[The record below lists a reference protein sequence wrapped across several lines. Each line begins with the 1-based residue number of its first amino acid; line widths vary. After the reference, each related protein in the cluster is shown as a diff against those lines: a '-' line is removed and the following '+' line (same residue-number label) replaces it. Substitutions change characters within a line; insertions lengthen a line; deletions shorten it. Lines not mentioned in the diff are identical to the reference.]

1 MNPHTLTAGVLASP
15 TRPLSRRQWL
25 RWAALLGSAGL
36 AVPGCARR
44 TTEAAA
50 ETEPYMRFPGKVA
63 MRVINDRAPCL
74 ETPWRYYREDLTPNE
89 AFYVR
94 WHLESIPTV
103 VDVRTWRLK
112 VAGHVNQPREFSL
125 AELRRMKPVSVV
137 AVNQCSGNSRSRFEP
152 HMPGA
157 QWGDGAMGN
166 ARWTGVPVRDL
177 LERASVKAGA
187 KQVTFDGL
195 DEGPLPSVPDFVKA
209 LDVQHALDG
218 EPLVAYEMN
227 GEPLPML
234 NGFPVRLVVPG
245 WYATYWVKALTTITV
260 LPHEFTG
267 FWMAKAYKIPASAS
281 AAESPRELAKDT
293 VPINRMNVR
302 SFFVRPEPEE
312 QVAAGQP
319 YPLEGIAFD
328 GGRGIKQVEFS
339 ADGGATWT
347 EAGLGEDLGN
357 YSFRR
362 WRAEWTPPGR
372 GQHRL
377 QVRAVNRTGEG
388 QPTKPIWNR
397 GGYMRNVIEEVRVR
411 VV

>member
-1 MNPHTLTAGVLASP
+1 MNRHALPAEALPSP
-15 TRPLSRRQWL
+15 TQLLSRRQWL
-25 RWAALLGSAGL
+25 RWAALLGGAGL
-36 AVPGCARR
+36 TVSGCTRR
-44 TTEAAA
+44 TIEVPAEA
-50 ETEPYMRFPGKVA
+50 EPYMRFPGKVA

-74 ETPWRYYREDLTPNE
+74 ETPWRFYREDLTPNE

-94 WHLESIPTV
+94 WHLEVIPTA

-112 VAGHVNQPREFSL
+112 IAGHVDRPRELSL
-125 AELRRMKPVSVV
+125 NELRRMKAMSIV
-137 AVNQCSGNSRSRFEP
+137 AVNQCSGNSRSRFQP

-166 ARWTGVPVRDL
+166 ARWTGVSLRDL
-177 LERASVKAGA
+177 LELAGLKAKA

-209 LDVQHALDG
+209 LDVPHALDG
-218 EPLVAYEMN
+218 EVLVAYEMN

-267 FWMAKAYKIPASAS
+267 YWMAKAYKIPANADAS
-281 AAESPRELAKDT
+281 ESPRELAKDT
-293 VPINRMNVR
+293 VPINGMNIR
-302 SFFVRPEPEE
+302 SFFVRPEPEKE
-312 QVAAGQP
+312 VPAGQA

-339 ADGGATWT
+339 SDGGASWT
-347 EAGLGEDLGN
+347 QAHLGTDLGN

-362 WRAEWTPPGR
+362 WRAEWTPAGR
-372 GQHRL
+372 GSYRL
-377 QVRAVNRTGEG
+377 QVRAVNRAGEG
-388 QPTKPIWNR
+388 QPTTAIWNR
-397 GGYMRNVIEEVRVR
+397 GGYMRNVIEEVRVH